1 MVWNPGK
8 MGIFMGELL
17 VYQRVGSQNTSVF
30 CFWGGIL
37 WSKSGLD
44 KFLWYKYFGLKTV
57 PGLSISIGRKQVEF
71 VFHLYVRTMK
81 FIKFIVLFLAAVF
94 FLVLNSLVP
103 YSDIDKIQSIKMK
116 AKNIWNRSGHSKH
129 VHEFWNWIRFQ
140 KKLKTL
146 SIQKTYVFVL
156 FL

>member
-1 MVWNPGK
+1 
-8 MGIFMGELL
+8 
-17 VYQRVGSQNTSVF
+17 
-30 CFWGGIL
+30 
-37 WSKSGLD
+37 
-44 KFLWYKYFGLKTV
+44 
-57 PGLSISIGRKQVEF
+57 
-71 VFHLYVRTMK
+71 MK
-81 FIKFIVLFLAAVF
+81 FFKFVVLFLAAVF

-129 VHEFWNWIRFQ
+129 GPRILKLNPIP

-156 FL
+156 FQ